1 MAVITDQAFVTLATS
16 DGYGQGALVLG
27 SSLRGSQT
35 TRILVI
41 LISPMVSQRVRTA
54 LACVFDEIIVVDVM
68 DSRDSAHLALLGRP
82 ELGVTFTKLH
92 SWCLI
97 KYTKCVFMDADTLV
111 LNNIDNLFEREE
123 LSAAPDPGWP
133 DCFNSGVF
141 VFRPSMDTY
150 HRLLDFAVDYGSFD
164 GGDQGLLNS
173 FFSDWATKDIH
184 KHLPFLYNLS
194 SVAVYNYLAAF
205 KRFGSQAK
213 VIHFLGPV
221 KPWHYTFIPDTH
233 LVLTDTGK
241 PKEPHI
247 VDLLQLWWD
256 VYFSSVM
263 PLFTNPEE
271 GCILPTTWPRSQ
283 DSLSTNWVSA
293 AEWSMTVNSWE
304 LVKSSFTISRLAM
317 ELSQAWF
324 RSSLITMK
332 VRSSKHTKEA
342 KWQNVGQHPEK
353 YTPRGSLASIEEC
366 PKLETQIFGENYVP
380 QPDPAFIASRGELG
394 ELRCPVTEQETERPA
409 ATSKATRGEGMDRR
423 KWEEGHIDYL
433 GKDAFS
439 NIQKKLDQFLQ

>member
-283 DSLSTNWVSA
+283 DSLSTNW
-293 AEWSMTVNSWE
+293 
-304 LVKSSFTISRLAM
+304 
-317 ELSQAWF
+317 
-324 RSSLITMK
+324 
-332 VRSSKHTKEA
+332 
-342 KWQNVGQHPEK
+342 QNVGQHPEK